1 VAGNIFLVMAVGI
14 IVVVIGFMRRQGR
27 QQVRRAAPGNGVDW
41 REGTGRFFSWVS
53 CQVQERYFLLVCVAG
68 WIIFLLL
75 VGQIFPKFWDRMS
88 ENKVFFTLFNLAVLG
103 VAALLDSGGTSGRK
117 ILGWSL
123 VGLVFLAVLGTA
135 LGNKPEDVEAY
146 FSKKFAETSSSN
158 PRESGNPLLLSYTL
172 CDGKAGPPGVSD
184 PKALP
189 PADADPSLCVPV
201 QVRIAERNSFTAINI
216 SFDNSRASRN
226 ASSGRLE
233 AVSYDGT
240 SFVGEAI
247 SENSHERP
255 PTRRRSTLKLEKGG
269 DGVFRGVYENYGHPG
284 KFSQITLS
292 PR

>member
-1 VAGNIFLVMAVGI
+1 MAGNIFLVVAVGI
-14 IVVVIGFMRRQGR
+14 IVVLIGFMRRQGR
-27 QQVRRAAPGNGVDW
+27 QVRRVAPAGNGVDW

-53 CQVQERYFLLVCVAG
+53 CRARERYFLLVCVAG

-75 VGQIFPKFWDRMS
+75 VGQVFPKFWGRMS

-123 VGLVFLAVLGTA
+123 VGLIFLAVLGTA

-146 FSKKFAETSSSN
+146 FSEKFAETSSN

-189 PADADPSLCVPV
+189 PADADPSLCVPA
-201 QVRIAERNSFTAINI
+201 QVRIVERNGFTAINI
-216 SFDNSRASRN
+216 SFDNTGASRN
-226 ASSGRLE
+226 ASSGDLKINSYDGVNFIGE
-233 AVSYDGT
+233 AVSNNLYGK
-240 SFVGEAI
+240 SPVF
-247 SENSHERP
+247 
-255 PTRRRSTLKLEKGG
+255 RRNTFQFKKGG
-269 DGVFRGVYENYGHPG
+269 DGVFRGVYENYGLPG
-284 KFSQITLS
+284 RWSNLTLS